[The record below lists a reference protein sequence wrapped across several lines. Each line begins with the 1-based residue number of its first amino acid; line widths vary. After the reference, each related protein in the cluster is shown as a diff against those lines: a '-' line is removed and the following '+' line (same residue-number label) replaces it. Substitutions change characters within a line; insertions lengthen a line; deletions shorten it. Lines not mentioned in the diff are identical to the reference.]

1 MDIKLNVGTVDI
13 AMLIA
18 LTTLG
23 RRYGDYELSN
33 WCKEVRRQLI
43 DQLGHT
49 EVTLDTSQAPLVAQA
64 VITLEPADE
73 NND

>member
-1 MDIKLNVGTVDI
+1 MEININAQTTDV

-33 WCKEVRRQLI
+33 WCKTVRAKLV
-43 DQLGHT
+43 DQLGKT
-49 EVTLDTSQAPLVAQA
+49 E
-64 VITLEPADE
+64 ITIDDDHEKFNEQKDASED
-73 NND
+73 